1 MRAEKELMAKRV
13 PFQSGP
19 TPLNPRRTNIGV
31 DANALDLDGSARD
44 DLVRRFRAM
53 SDAQELIVVVAAGV
67 RSEVQNPK
75 TPSNVQAA
83 VLPQIFNLRPGLTSG
98 QQEERRRLARI
109 LQGNADAGAHAAD
122 ASHLSEAVETG
133 CGYFITHDNRILKK
147 RSELRPVIP
156 PTLQIVSLAEF
167 FRLLTTT
174 MNAGDEFV

>member
-1 MRAEKELMAKRV
+1 MTKRV
-13 PFQSGP
+13 PFQNGP
-19 TPLNPRRTNIGV
+19 MPLNPRRTNIGV

-44 DLVRRFRAM
+44 DLVRRFCAM

-67 RSEVQNPK
+67 RNEVQNPK
-75 TPSNVQAA
+75 TPSNVQVA

-109 LQGNADAGAHAAD
+109 LQGNADPSTHAAD

-167 FRLLTTT
+167 FQIVDDY
-174 MNAGDEFV
+174 DEGHDELV